1 MPIDAFRNRI
11 ILAGMTAPGLF
22 DEHASPDARAYTA
35 VELGANQIAGILDCT
50 RKRRPP
56 YLSRAEVALLLLIGL
71 AMTVLLPLLSP
82 LRATLF
88 TALVPTVLVI
98 LILTVWSDSNLVL
111 PLASSVLMVAL
122 LDKLKLWE
130 QFVAF

>member
-1 MPIDAFRNRI
+1 MPIDTFRNRP
-11 ILAGMTAPGLF
+11 ILADTTAPGLF
-22 DEHASPDARAYTA
+22 DEHAALVARAYTA
-35 VELGANQIAGILDCT
+35 VELRANQIAGILDCT
-50 RKRRPP
+50 MKRRPP

-71 AMTVLLPLLSP
+71 AMTVPLPLLSP
-82 LRATLF
+82 VRATLF